1 VGRENLAA
9 RQDEPSAAEIAA
21 ACFEAGGRRLM
32 CGDRF
37 IMVVHEDVFDEG
49 GRRADA
55 LDAALRAAGD
65 AWQKQLDRVPG
76 AFAETSNWRARRH
89 GPTLD
94 GQDRRSVL

>member
-1 VGRENLAA
+1 MGRENLGAW
-9 RQDEPSAAEIAA
+9 QDEPSAAEIAA

-37 IMVVHEDVFDEG
+37 MVVHEDVFDEG